1 MRIVMQYLFNLKK
14 NLNQAYQHIMSVATR
29 YTLGSYFKIV
39 ISDIKGYTLIPAKG
53 TVPKCGF
60 F

>member
-1 MRIVMQYLFNLKK
+1 MCFVMQYLFNLKK
-14 NLNQAYQHIMSVATR
+14 KTTIKHIMLIATR

-53 TVPKCGF
+53 SVPKCGF